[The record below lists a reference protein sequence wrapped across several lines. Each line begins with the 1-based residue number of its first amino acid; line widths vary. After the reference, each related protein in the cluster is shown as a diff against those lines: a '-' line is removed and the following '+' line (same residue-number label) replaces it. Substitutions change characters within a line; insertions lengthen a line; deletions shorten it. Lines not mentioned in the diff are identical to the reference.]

1 MQQYETYIRL
11 AVFLLVFIFFALS
24 TGKIMEGISR
34 SFASMFDLR
43 KLLRIDR
50 ELLLKVNR
58 NYALAFL
65 ILLVA
70 FLLSFH
76 TRIFAKTL
84 ALDPLLLFLIICC
97 AFAVYLLY
105 RGGLL
110 ALLDAIRGTKSFLT
124 VNRFFRNYLII
135 SLLLTAVGD
144 LVYFFVPSLSP
155 ELLIHWIIISCA
167 VPYVVYLYMASSHIF
182 KNNFSLLLYILYICA
197 LEILPAAA
205 ALKFALGAGN

>member
-65 ILLVA
+65 ILMVA

-144 LVYFFVPSLSP
+144 LVYFFVPILSP

-205 ALKFALGAGN
+205 ALKFALGPGN

>member
-84 ALDPLLLFLIICC
+84 ALDPLLIFLIICC

-205 ALKFALGAGN
+205 ALEFALGAGN

>member
-24 TGKIMEGISR
+24 TGKIMEGLSR

-110 ALLDAIRGTKSFLT
+110 ALLDAIRGTKTFLT

-197 LEILPAAA
+197 LEILPATA

>member
-110 ALLDAIRGTKSFLT
+110 ALLDAIRGTKTFLT